1 MLFFSFIF
9 IYISISSF
17 FNQKFVL
24 SEQKPFK
31 INFYTSFSKQN
42 NPIYNDISSFSLSNQ
57 DIFNYYYKHNIITK
71 ICIGTPKSCIN
82 LEISFSSK
90 YSWICTD
97 NYNSTEIKKNK
108 NNLTKYAYYKS
119 SSFIK
124 LKGEEEKIMTSQGIK
139 TANYSKDIIKIG
151 DNSLHNEFFEFFIVD
166 ICNKDEFGELCIGQD
181 NYYKYN
187 NTYLSFIEQL
197 KEKKIIDSSIISV
210 KYINNTFGEILIGE
224 NYDIHKKKY
233 LDFIIPSIEDSIVTS
248 KNIESIFYLK
258 QIKNINDMSEEETVF
273 EKKIDIHLFNKLQ
286 IEIDF
291 SSSVISVPEELFD
304 NLIEIAFAKYILN
317 KKICEIK
324 IDENPNIKYLI
335 CDKKILNTNL
345 EKLVIVFNSKSN
357 LTIDLDDM
365 FLPLN
370 NKKDILFG
378 IISEKNINFI
388 YLGEIFLMNYY
399 ILFHNDKKSI
409 LFYNKEVLKID
420 KEEKFNFVFIGLIG
434 ICLVIVMYYMMSF
447 TCEKKNNNLVSNMN
461 IERFLRKKNLN
472 KKYNQKYK
480 RYKNPWNKFH
490 RDYISD

>member
-1 MLFFSFIF
+1 MLFISFIF

-17 FNQKFVL
+17 FKQKFVL

-42 NPIYNDISSFSLSNQ
+42 NPIYKDISSFSLSNQ

-119 SSFIK
+119 SSFTK
-124 LKGEEEKIMTSQGIK
+124 LKDEEKIMTSQGIK

-151 DNSLHNEFFEFFIVD
+151 DNSLHNEFFEFFVVD

-197 KEKKIIDSSIISV
+197 KEKKIIDSSIISL

-258 QIKNINDMSEEETVF
+258 QIKNINDMSEEE
-273 EKKIDIHLFNKLQ
+273 
-286 IEIDF
+286 
-291 SSSVISVPEELFD
+291 
-304 NLIEIAFAKYILN
+304 
-317 KKICEIK
+317 
-324 IDENPNIKYLI
+324 
-335 CDKKILNTNL
+335 
-345 EKLVIVFNSKSN
+345 
-357 LTIDLDDM
+357 
-365 FLPLN
+365 
-370 NKKDILFG
+370 
-378 IISEKNINFI
+378 
-388 YLGEIFLMNYY
+388 
-399 ILFHNDKKSI
+399 KSI
-409 LFYNKEVLKID
+409 SICNLLK
-420 KEEKFNFVFIGLIG
+420 
-434 ICLVIVMYYMMSF
+434 
-447 TCEKKNNNLVSNMN
+447 
-461 IERFLRKKNLN
+461 R
-472 KKYNQKYK
+472 
-480 RYKNPWNKFH
+480 
-490 RDYISD
+490 

>member
-1 MLFFSFIF
+1 MLFISFIF
-9 IYISISSF
+9 LHILIHSF
-17 FNQKFVL
+17 LKQNLVL
-24 SEQKPFK
+24 SLQKPFK

-42 NPIYNDISSFSLSNQ
+42 IPIYNDISSIVESNQ

-71 ICIGTPKSCIN
+71 IYVGTPKTCYN

-90 YSWICTD
+90 YTWLCA
-97 NYNSTEIKKNK
+97 NNSIDIKKDK
-108 NNLTKYAYYKS
+108 FNLIKS

-124 LKGEEEKIMTSQGIK
+124 LKEEEKIMTSQGIK
-139 TANYSKDIIKIG
+139 TANYSKDVIKIG
-151 DNSLHNEFFEFFIVD
+151 DNSLHNEFFEFFVMD
-166 ICNKDEFGELCIGQD
+166 ECEKDEFGELSIGLD

-197 KEKKIIDSSIISV
+197 KEKKIIDNSIITM

-224 NYDIHKKKY
+224 NYDINKKKY
-233 LDFIIPSIEDSIVTS
+233 LDFIVPLIDDSILDS
-248 KNIESIFYLK
+248 KSIESIFYLK

-273 EKKIDIHLFNKLQ
+273 EKKIDINLFNELK
-286 IEIDF
+286 IELDF

-324 IDENPNIKYLI
+324 IDINPNIKYLI

-345 EKLVIVFNSKSN
+345 EKLVIIFNSKSN

-399 ILFHNDKKSI
+399 ILFNSDQKSI
-409 LFYNKEVLKID
+409 LFYNKDVLKID
-420 KEEKFNFVFIGLIG
+420 KDEKFNFIFIVLMG
-434 ICLVIVMYYMMSF
+434 ICLSIVIYYMTSF
-447 TCEKKNNNLVSNMN
+447 TCQKNNNNNNDNLSSSMN
-461 IERFLRKKNLN
+461 IERFLRKKNWN
-472 KKYNQKYK
+472 KKYNHRNK
-480 RYKNPWNKFH
+480 RYKRF
-490 RDYISD
+490 IE